1 MTFFLIVKGIVA
13 IISSDH
19 PGKTVNENVVFL
31 KSISYKQVF
40 ISAKPQMKINRLKTQ
55 KHGYFIPTWSD
66 KAFKR
71 GLQL

>member
-31 KSISYKQVF
+31 KSVHFSIFYKQVIF
-40 ISAKPQMKINRLKTQ
+40 LEKPQMKIHRLKAQ
-55 KHGYFIPTWSD
+55 KHGYFIHT
-66 KAFKR
+66 
-71 GLQL
+71 